1 MVFFFI
7 ISVSDSSPRLIL
19 LIIEQHIFIEFEFTP
34 NYPAEAPIFKL
45 DLPENEK
52 LSVKGRQAI
61 IDNLNEQVIAIILV
75 VINANFSSRNAEQK
89 PSRSDLFLACF

>member
-1 MVFFFI
+1 M
-7 ISVSDSSPRLIL
+7 SL

-45 DLPENEK
+45 DLAENEK

-61 IDNLNEQVIAIILV
+61 IDNLNEQVSPLIAI
-75 VINANFSSRNAEQK
+75 NNRNICLNCIE
-89 PSRSDLFLACF
+89 RLRN